1 MTTTDQPHEGDV
13 LKTDVL
19 GRVRV
24 KREHREQI
32 LDDFECSGMSGRAYA
47 KLHGIHHQTFASW
60 IQKRRRARG
69 DYDNEEI
76 RTKLRMGNQSAKAKS
91 ASPGRPKKKK
101 PEESTTALSLIEIAM
116 PQESEPAPHHSNR
129 DALEV
134 ELPGGV
140 KVHFASKSQLG
151 LLKAL
156 IKEVGSC

>member
-1 MTTTDQPHEGDV
+1 M

-24 KREHREQI
+24 KHEHREQI
-32 LDDFECSGMSGRAYA
+32 LDDFERSGMSGRAYA

-76 RTKLRMGNQSAKAKS
+76 RAKLRMGNQATKAKS
-91 ASPGRPKKKK
+91 ASPGSPKKKK
-101 PEESTTALSLIEIAM
+101 PEESTTALSLIEVAM
-116 PQESEPAPHHSNR
+116 PQASEAERSDKHGE
-129 DALEV
+129 ALEV

-140 KVHFASKSQLG
+140 KVQLTNKSQLG

-156 IKEVGSC
+156 MEEVGSC